1 MRFEIGNLQLFGLD
15 LKAVLQRFKAGL
27 HDILPAQLASAFVHP
42 VPVVDA
48 VVEQDNLRFVCGY
61 PASELEIVSLQRK
74 EMQLAADGALKADIT
89 RDVKAAQLQ
98 LNLVMPEAQVMRKR
112 VFLPKVAR
120 HNLRNVVG
128 FQVSRLTPFSV
139 DKVFF
144 DVVEIPSLTPSTDI
158 VEVELL
164 AVLKTDA
171 QPWVDEIERLTGLVV
186 ARLKVVQAQSSIDLS
201 GINLFPQQRTKN
213 TWWLRLNRNSMLLAI
228 LVVLALSTAALPVL
242 KLRTLVV
249 ERKHEIQEI
258 DQRISGL
265 QSKRAV
271 LERDL
276 TSLNH
281 VLEQRTLAV
290 QRSKILEELTRIV
303 PDEIY
308 INTLNVEKNNVVI
321 SGIGTGVVDLIE
333 LLNSS
338 DLFEEAKF
346 TSSITRSTLGQDI
359 FTASLQVVNPMDVQ

>member
-15 LKAVLQRFKAGL
+15 LRVVLQRFKSGL
-27 HDILPAQLASAFVHP
+27 QDILPAQLADAFVRP
-42 VPVVDA
+42 APAVDA
-48 VVEQDNLRFVCGY
+48 VAEHDSLRFMSVY
-61 PASELEIVSLQRK
+61 PVAGHEIVSLQK
-74 EMQLAADGALKADIT
+74 NEMELAADGALKTDIT
-89 RDVKAAQLQ
+89 NGVKAAQLQ
-98 LNLVMPEAQVMRKR
+98 LSLVMPAVQVMRKR

-120 HNLRNVVG
+120 HNLRNMVG
-128 FQVSRLTPFSV
+128 FQISRLTPFSV

-144 DVVEIPSLTPSTDI
+144 DVVEVPDHASGNDL

-164 AVLKTDA
+164 AVLKADA
-171 QPWVDEIERLTGLVV
+171 QPWIDEVERLTGLVV
-186 ARLKVVQAQSSIDLS
+186 SRLKVAQAQNPLDLS
-201 GINLFPQQRTKN
+201 AVNLFAQPRTKN
-213 TWWLRLNRNSMLLAI
+213 AWWLRLNRNSALLALLI
-228 LVVLALSTAALPVL
+228 VLLLGTAAVPVL
-242 KLRTLVV
+242 KLRTLVM

-271 LERDL
+271 LEHDL

-281 VLEQRTLAV
+281 VLEQRTLAL

-308 INTLNVEKNNVVI
+308 INTLNIEKNNVVI

-359 FTASLQVVNPMDVQ
+359 FTASLQVVNPMDIQ